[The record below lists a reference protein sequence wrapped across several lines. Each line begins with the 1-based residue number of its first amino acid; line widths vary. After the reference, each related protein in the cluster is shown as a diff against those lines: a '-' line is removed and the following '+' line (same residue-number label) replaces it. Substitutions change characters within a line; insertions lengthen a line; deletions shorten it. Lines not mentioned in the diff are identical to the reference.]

1 MADNAMTVG
10 SIQIEVETISENAA
24 NGLDLL
30 KKSLNSLR
38 RATGKGL
45 GLSGVISELK
55 SVNSAASGNSTAGL
69 DKLEKTLARF
79 GATTKGLKIS
89 SSIGNQIKAISDA
102 VNNAGGANFNA
113 IARLGT
119 ALKALEGLEGIRIS
133 SSVGNQI
140 TKIAAAV
147 KGLDGVKYD
156 SVSSLVDGLKP
167 LETLGKTNLGSL
179 LNNLKKIPDIV
190 KSLDEQALNAFASAM
205 RRVTEAITPLAAAMV
220 NVSAGFGR
228 LPNQIRSATT
238 AMRTMPNSTNAT
250 GRSYGNL
257 AAKVGLAYAGIRTIS
272 NAIAG
277 WIKQTN
283 DYIENMNLFN
293 VSMGEYAAQAQD
305 YAMQVGDTLGINP
318 SEWMRNQGVF
328 MNLATGFGVVS
339 DRAFVMSQN
348 LTQLGYDISS
358 FFNIPI
364 EESMQKLQSGIS
376 GEIEPVRRLGYDLSQ
391 ARLEAV
397 VASLGIKQTVSSMTQ
412 AEKAQLRY
420 YALMMQVTTAQGDM
434 ARTISAP
441 ANQIRVLQAQVTQAA
456 QALGS
461 IFIPILNAALPYVIA
476 LAKAVRL
483 LAAAIASLFG
493 FSLPEI
499 DYSGISGA
507 SGAVGDLGDNLDS
520 AGGSAEKLK
529 SYLMGFDE
537 LNIID
542 TSKSGGGGGGGGSSG
557 GGGSDWDWDLPA
569 YDFIG
574 DAVAGRVDELFKKFE
589 PVLEWVKEHLNEI
602 LAIATAIGAELLMW
616 KLSHNLMG
624 DVGGLKLAINELLKG
639 LTVAA
644 TVAVTVALVYEF
656 DQKFLETGKFGYLIA
671 DGIATVLG
679 AAITGLVIGGAAGM
693 YTAGA
698 VIAISALTSLAVLWD
713 GLQDGVD
720 GNDILLAA
728 WASLKGGLAGAV
740 LAKAAGLSI
749 LGGFAIG
756 LSITATIG
764 ALMVFAK
771 SLDDPDVSDANK
783 FLIAIV
789 TGVMGALTGLS
800 IAKTLGFKSLGWA
813 AGLGFTLATSVT
825 AGIAFSATVSN
836 PEASEANK
844 LAIGIAKA
852 ANDALLATSLAKTLG
867 FKGLGW
873 AAGIGFS
880 LSVAVSALV
889 KAVNDAKMGE
899 GWTALA
905 DSAASIAGG
914 ALALGLANF
923 GILGGS
929 FVGGVVTGGVLTAMI
944 AATVVLGSVAFA
956 QNEKAIANWGTIKLR
971 ADHME
976 EKAREMFQFDI
987 NAIVNLIDST
997 IENEA
1002 SARVK
1007 LNSKI
1012 ASFESAVNK
1021 VKLGVVVDDSDGTL
1035 TQLQTDLSD
1044 IISSMETYL
1053 ANSQKTIELAVS
1065 LAPPV
1070 NAEGED
1076 ISAEI
1081 LSAIGI
1087 SVESLGETVNF
1098 IGNQLSV
1105 LLAKGVEQGLT
1116 DSEALMV
1123 TDLTNWLN
1131 RITNA
1136 VTAGQISG
1144 EFGAKIKLALTDV
1157 NRESMIGVLD
1167 SYSTLSSELAAS
1179 LTALEEQA
1187 YANAVA
1193 YAAGLE
1199 ESKAYYESIGDYVN
1213 ANEVQ
1218 KKLDEV
1224 NAQIEKWDIH
1234 KSVQEALGKAIEPG
1248 KQEVISALEQIFAP
1262 IGEST
1267 FGSNMM
1273 QKFFASW
1280 NSAEAIEI
1288 EEASIQEIANGFR
1301 EKFEETMLSVMTE
1314 EDYEVFLKAQEVL
1327 DITEWDVLSTEIQ
1340 TQFYDAMREAFGAEK
1355 AKAVFDSL
1363 GYDLTNVL
1371 SGSLLAN
1378 ADMLTSAGNGMITIV
1393 QDGIK
1398 TGVMSKEEALKLLDG
1413 TGHDI
1418 VDGLKLGMESE
1429 MSAIV
1434 GALASLFGIPIKE
1447 AQDTYETHS
1456 PSKVFE
1462 RIGKFIIDGLLL
1474 GLNVIA
1480 AKTRAVWTQVVTDAT
1495 TSANSIVTQYS
1506 NASASVKANWQP
1518 VPTWFQNNV
1527 FNQLTLKVNT
1537 LKAHIDSTDKNIRGT
1552 MKNAWSQISGWFQTN
1567 FFTPVTNK
1575 VTNLES
1581 YISGKD
1587 NNVRTNLKT
1596 NWTTIMEWFTGTYF
1610 PTLAT
1615 AVDTFA
1621 THVTTSDTTLRTNLQ
1636 TAWTPIAEWFEI
1648 TFFAPIRTKVTE
1660 LETHIGTTSSNT
1672 LAALKNL
1679 WTPVATWFSTN
1690 VQVPLEAVF
1699 STMDTSM
1706 TEHLLHP
1713 LNEFNAKDWYGDGVR
1728 AAQNIADG
1736 IRSVKMPS
1744 FGVSWSTSSRT
1755 GTNADGS
1762 SFTVS
1767 IPVPSVSVYALG
1779 GFPETGE
1786 MFIAREAGPE
1796 MVGTIGRRTAVANN
1810 DQIVAGIA
1818 GGVAEANSEQ
1828 NALLREQNSL
1838 LRAILEKESGV
1849 TLDGKTLTN
1858 SVEKY
1863 QRERGR
1869 VIITG
1874 GVV

>member
-1 MADNAMTVG
+1 M
-10 SIQIEVETISENAA
+10 
-24 NGLDLL
+24 
-30 KKSLNSLR
+30 
-38 RATGKGL
+38 
-45 GLSGVISELK
+45 
-55 SVNSAASGNSTAGL
+55 
-69 DKLEKTLARF
+69 
-79 GATTKGLKIS
+79 
-89 SSIGNQIKAISDA
+89 
-102 VNNAGGANFNA
+102 
-113 IARLGT
+113 
-119 ALKALEGLEGIRIS
+119 
-133 SSVGNQI
+133 
-140 TKIAAAV
+140 
-147 KGLDGVKYD
+147 
-156 SVSSLVDGLKP
+156 
-167 LETLGKTNLGSL
+167 
-179 LNNLKKIPDIV
+179 
-190 KSLDEQALNAFASAM
+190 
-205 RRVTEAITPLAAAMV
+205 
-220 NVSAGFGR
+220 
-228 LPNQIRSATT
+228 
-238 AMRTMPNSTNAT
+238 
-250 GRSYGNL
+250 
-257 AAKVGLAYAGIRTIS
+257 
-272 NAIAG
+272 
-277 WIKQTN
+277 
-283 DYIENMNLFN
+283 
-293 VSMGEYAAQAQD
+293 
-305 YAMQVGDTLGINP
+305 
-318 SEWMRNQGVF
+318 
-328 MNLATGFGVVS
+328 
-339 DRAFVMSQN
+339 
-348 LTQLGYDISS
+348 
-358 FFNIPI
+358 
-364 EESMQKLQSGIS
+364 
-376 GEIEPVRRLGYDLSQ
+376 
-391 ARLEAV
+391 
-397 VASLGIKQTVSSMTQ
+397 
-412 AEKAQLRY
+412 
-420 YALMMQVTTAQGDM
+420 
-434 ARTISAP
+434 
-441 ANQIRVLQAQVTQAA
+441 
-456 QALGS
+456 GS

-574 DAVAGRVDELFKKFE
+574 DAVAGRVDELFEKFE

-602 LAIATAIGAELLMW
+602 LAIATAIGAELLLW

-639 LTVAA
+639 LAVAA

-679 AAITGLVIGGAAGM
+679 AAITGLVIGGTAGL

-740 LAKAAGLSI
+740 LAKAAGLRI

-789 TGVMGALTGLS
+789 TGAMGALTGLS

-836 PEASEANK
+836 PEASEASK

-889 KAVNDAKMGE
+889 KAVNDAREGE

-905 DSAASIAGG
+905 DSAAAVAGG
-914 ALALGLANF
+914 ALAAGLASA
-923 GILGGS
+923 GILGGT
-929 FVGGVVTGGVLTAMI
+929 FVGGVVAGGLITAMI

-956 QNEKAIANWGTIKLR
+956 QDERALANWGTIKLR
-971 ADHME
+971 ADQME

-1035 TQLQTDLSD
+1035 TQLKTDLSD

-1087 SVESLGETVNF
+1087 SVESLGETVNS
-1098 IGNQLSV
+1098 IGNQLSG
-1105 LLAKGVEQGLT
+1105 LLTKGMKQGLT

-1123 TDLTNWLN
+1123 ADLTNWLN

-1144 EFGAKIKLALTDV
+1144 EFGAKVKLALTEV

-1179 LTALEEQA
+1179 LTTLEEQA

-1199 ESKAYYESIGDYVN
+1199 ESKAYYESIRDYVN

-1378 ADMLTSAGNGMITIV
+1378 ADMLTNAGNGMIAIV

-1434 GALASLFGIPIKE
+1434 GALASLFGIPIE
-1447 AQDTYETHS
+1447 QAETTLEINS

-1462 RIGKFIIDGLLL
+1462 RIGGYIIDGLIK
-1474 GLNVIA
+1474 GLNDLGTRMLLVWIVLTA
-1480 AKTRAVWTQVVTDAT
+1480 GAAAATQEIIESFDGAKTDVQ
-1495 TSANSIVTQYS
+1495 S
-1506 NASASVKANWQP
+1506 NWQP

-1537 LKAHIDSTDKNIRGT
+1537 LKAHIDSTDSNIRST
-1552 MKNAWSQISGWFQTN
+1552 MKNAWSQIPGWFQTN

-1575 VTNLES
+1575 VTNMEAH
-1581 YISGKD
+1581 ISGKD

-1596 NWTTIMEWFTGTYF
+1596 NWTTIMDWFTGTYF
-1610 PTLAT
+1610 PTLTAAT
-1615 AVDTFA
+1615 DTLA
-1621 THVTTSDTTLRTNLQ
+1621 THITTSDTTLRTSLQ
-1636 TAWTPIAEWFEI
+1636 TAWTPIAGWFET
-1648 TFFAPIRTKVTE
+1648 TFFTPMRTKATE
-1660 LETHIGTTSSNT
+1660 LATHITTSDTTLRTSLQTAWTPIAGWFETTFFTPMRTKATELATHIGTASNNT
-1672 LAALKNL
+1672 LTALKNL

-1690 VQVPLEAVF
+1690 VQIPLVNVF
-1699 STMDTSM
+1699 SAMDASM

-1713 LNEFNAKDWYGDGVR
+1713 LNEFNSKDWYGDGVR
-1728 AAQNIADG
+1728 AAQSIADG
-1736 IRSVKMPS
+1736 IKSVKMPS
-1744 FGVSWSTSSRT
+1744 FSVSWSTSNRT
-1755 GTNADGS
+1755 GTGPDGS

-1767 IPVPSVSVYALG
+1767 IPVPSISRYALG
-1779 GFPETGE
+1779 GFPEMGE

-1818 GGVAEANSEQ
+1818 GGVAEANGEQ